1 MRAAESHAARQQSQR
16 DLWWRESQALNLAR
30 FEFVTKRLTRLRV
43 SAKFALFPHMISRN
57 FSSSSARRRILL
69 VDDNANGL
77 AARKSVLEE
86 LGYSIVTCTS
96 GADALE
102 QFASPDPFDL
112 VVTDYKMPRMDG
124 LELIG
129 RLRKHTPGLPI
140 VLISGYVDT
149 LGMNEASTGAD
160 VVIQKSANE
169 VSHLIRSVNRLLRR
183 KSVKAQAAPPK
194 TKRKSA

>member
-1 MRAAESHAARQQSQR
+1 
-16 DLWWRESQALNLAR
+16 
-30 FEFVTKRLTRLRV
+30 
-43 SAKFALFPHMISRN
+43 MISRN
-57 FSSSSARRRILL
+57 SSSLSARRRILL

-77 AARKSVLEE
+77 TARKSVLEE

-102 QFASPDPFDL
+102 QFDSGGPFDL

-169 VSHLIRSVNRLLRR
+169 VSHLIRSVSRLLRR

-194 TKRKSA
+194 VKRKSA